1 MGASIVTNVPLRC
14 GMSQIREAVAV
25 AGTKGVW
32 EFSVLSAQFFFM
44 NLKLLEKIKL
54 IRKT

>member
-1 MGASIVTNVPLRC
+1 MGASVVTNVPCRC
-14 GMSQIREAVAV
+14 GMSQIREAVVV
-25 AGTKGVW
+25 AGTKGIW

-44 NLKLLEKIKL
+44 NLKLLKKLKL

>member
-1 MGASIVTNVPLRC
+1 MGASVVTNVPCRC

-25 AGTKGVW
+25 AGTKGIW

-44 NLKLLEKIKL
+44 NLKLLKKLKL

>member
-1 MGASIVTNVPLRC
+1 MGASVVTNVPCRC
-14 GMSQIREAVAV
+14 GMSQIWEAVAV
-25 AGTKGVW
+25 AGTKGIW

-54 IRKT
+54 IRNT